1 VSTRTTARHDEL
13 AQACVGEQAQGM
25 RRTFRLI
32 VIPLALALFAATG
45 CGDDADEDA
54 SSETPGVRVVSVQ
67 EAADIQTD
75 PPDRLVILDVRTPDE
90 FAEGHL
96 EGATMIDFYLDDF
109 ADRLADL
116 DRDVPYLVY
125 CRSGNR
131 SEQAVGIMRD
141 LGFDDVADVDGGI
154 TSWVDAGLPTVA
166 P

>member
-1 VSTRTTARHDEL
+1 
-13 AQACVGEQAQGM
+13 M
-25 RRTFRLI
+25 RRTLRLV
-32 VIPLALALFAATG
+32 VIPLALALLAATG
-45 CGDDADEDA
+45 CGDDDVA
-54 SSETPGVRVVSVQ
+54 SPESPGVRVVSVQ

-75 PPDRLVILDVRTPDE
+75 PPDRLVILDVRTADE

-131 SEQAVGIMRD
+131 SEQAVGIMRE
-141 LGFDDVADVDGGI
+141 LGFADVADVDGGI
-154 TSWVDAGLPTVA
+154 TSWVDAGLPTVS